1 MDSRSLTIIAW
12 SYGLAGVGYAAYAL
26 RLWALG
32 QPWRQGRAA
41 LYILAAVIITSAW
54 GITGLAFTFTE
65 SNVAIALGLGFDMLR
80 YAAWSGF
87 LLTLIKP
94 RTANAANAGDSTNA
108 LTPIAVLLVV
118 SGVLIHLGMFAGL
131 QATAETQ
138 VMLKFARV
146 AGRLLGT
153 PPLQRLLKAAI
164 RRAPRGPSAEQ
175 RASARSHLWGEARD
189 FERTVVSRLNA
200 PESYALSETLR

>member
-54 GITGLAFTFTE
+54 GITGLAFTE

-94 RTANAANAGDSTNA
+94 RTAPAAKAEASTNA
-108 LTPIAVLLVV
+108 
-118 SGVLIHLGMFAGL
+118 
-131 QATAETQ
+131 
-138 VMLKFARV
+138 R
-146 AGRLLGT
+146 
-153 PPLQRLLKAAI
+153 
-164 RRAPRGPSAEQ
+164 
-175 RASARSHLWGEARD
+175 
-189 FERTVVSRLNA
+189 
-200 PESYALSETLR
+200 